1 MQPEG
6 VILKYFKLGSF
17 DLTVYKV
24 YNIWI
29 GKSGSIPLSR
39 SRENIY
45 YRGGGSLFFLK
56 KYVFFSSLTST
67 DRVSVLIMT
76 SLLFLNRPSSA
87 AILDKGE
94 MLTRSETDYPARY
107 SVVKVRPSK
116 KMRDKQL

>member
-45 YRGGGSLFFLK
+45 FREGGGVTFLSKK
-56 KYVFFSSLTST
+56 KYVFFSFLTST
-67 DRVSVLIMT
+67 DRVSVLMMT

-94 MLTRSETDYPARY
+94 MLTRSETGD
-107 SVVKVRPSK
+107 VNEIG
-116 KMRDKQL
+116 D